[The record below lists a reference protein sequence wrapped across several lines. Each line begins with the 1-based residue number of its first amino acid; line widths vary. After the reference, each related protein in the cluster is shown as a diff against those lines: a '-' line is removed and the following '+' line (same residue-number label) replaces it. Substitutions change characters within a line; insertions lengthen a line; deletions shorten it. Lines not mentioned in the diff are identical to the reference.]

1 MIEELEVKNF
11 ALITSSRVEF
21 GRGFTVLSGETGA
34 GKSLLIG
41 SLAFLTG
48 GKAGVDQIRPGCTE
62 AVVSAVFSFD
72 KGTQQAALSWLADRG
87 IEAEEE
93 RVIIRRVIRESGK
106 SSAWISGTPVT
117 RADLE
122 EFSPFLVDIHG
133 QHAQQ
138 SLMKVGEHR
147 RYLDAFAGV
156 QDDVAD
162 FGTLYESLVSKRKA
176 LASLCDSEQERQQK
190 IDMLTFALGE
200 IEAAHLRVDEEDE
213 LEGEQARLSSFEK
226 LSELISEVNT
236 SLEEAALPALK
247 RSLGSAQKAAGSDKA
262 LSSVADRLSS
272 AFYEI
277 DDVAHE
283 ARRYADDLVF
293 DTARLEA
300 VQERLDV
307 IRKLK
312 RKYARGEPTVEA
324 VLAYADKAAGELEK
338 LKSSDEDKSTLEAD
352 VSRLEAQVY
361 EAARVLSEK
370 RKAAAGE
377 MSHQVEAVLG
387 ALGMKGAA
395 FRVALREKPGD
406 ETWQKCGPY
415 GMDDV
420 EFMIAA
426 NAGSPLMPLSKIA
439 SGGEIS
445 RVMLALKTILSA
457 GDLAG
462 TLVFDEIDS
471 GIGGE
476 VAVSVGQHMKNL
488 AKTKQVLCITH
499 LASIAVYAGCQIKI
513 QKAQS
518 EGETSSTLHEVT
530 GEERVKEIAR
540 MLSGDS
546 TSTQSLDHARAML
559 EEFSGQQGCVQG
571 QLAGELP
578 F

>member
-11 ALITSSRVEF
+11 ALITSSHVDF
-21 GRGFTVLSGETGA
+21 GEGLTVLSGETGA

-41 SLAFLTG
+41 SLAFLAG
-48 GKAGVDQIRPGCTE
+48 GKAGVDQIRPGCKE
-62 AVVSAVFSFD
+62 AAVSAVFSFD
-72 KGTQQAALSWLADRG
+72 KSTQQDALSWLSEHG

-106 SSAWISGTPVT
+106 SSAWISSTPVT

-122 EFSPFLVDIHG
+122 EFSQFLVDIHG

-138 SLMKVGEHR
+138 SLLKVSEHR

-156 QDDVAD
+156 SQEVAS
-162 FGTLYESLVSKRKA
+162 FGELYGTLVSKRKT
-176 LASLCDSEQERQQK
+176 LLELSESEQEREQK
-190 IDMLTFALGE
+190 IDMLTFAISE

-226 LSELISEVNT
+226 LSELIGEINT

-247 RSLGSAQKAAGSDKA
+247 RALGSAQKAAGSDKA
-262 LSSVADRLSS
+262 VASIAERLSS

-277 DDVAHE
+277 DDVTRE
-283 ARRYADDLVF
+283 ARRYADELVF
-293 DTARLEA
+293 DPARLEA

-312 RKYARGEPTVEA
+312 RKYAKGEPTLEA
-324 VLAYADKAAGELEK
+324 VLAYKDKAAAELER
-338 LKSSDEDKSTLEAD
+338 LESYTADKSTLESE
-352 VSRLEAQVY
+352 VKLLETQVY
-361 EAARVLSEK
+361 EAAKALSQK
-370 RKAAAGE
+370 RKAAAE
-377 MSHQVEAVLG
+377 KMSHQVEEVLST
-387 ALGMKGAA
+387 LGMKGAA
-395 FRVALREKPGD
+395 FCVALREKQGS

-415 GMDDV
+415 GMDDI

-445 RVMLALKTILSA
+445 RVMLALKTVLSG

-476 VAVSVGQHMKNL
+476 VAVSVGHHMKSL

-499 LASIAVYAGCQIKI
+499 LASIAVYGDRQIKI

-546 TSTQSLDHARAML
+546 SSDQSLDHARAML
-559 EEFSGQQGCVQG
+559 KEAAGQEEGTQ
-571 QLAGELP
+571 GELA

>member
-11 ALITSSRVEF
+11 ALITSSHVEF
-21 GRGFTVLSGETGA
+21 GEGLTVLSGETGA

-41 SLAFLTG
+41 SLAFLAG
-48 GKAGVDQIRPGCTE
+48 GKAGVDQIRPGCKE

-72 KGTQQAALSWLADRG
+72 KGTQQTALSWLTDRG
-87 IEAEEE
+87 IEAEED

-138 SLMKVGEHR
+138 SLLKVSEHR

-156 QDDVAD
+156 EQEVAS
-162 FGTLYESLVSKRKA
+162 FGELYESLISKRKT
-176 LASLCDSEQERQQK
+176 LLELSESEQEREQK
-190 IDMLTFALGE
+190 IDMLQFAISE
-200 IEAAHLRVDEEDE
+200 IEAAGLHAGEEEE
-213 LEGEQARLSSFEK
+213 LEEEEARLSSFEK
-226 LSELISEVNT
+226 LSELAGELTS

-247 RSLGSAQKAAGSDKA
+247 KAASSAKKASDSDRALGSIAE
-262 LSSVADRLSS
+262 RLSS

-277 DDVAHE
+277 DDVSRE

-293 DTARLEA
+293 DPARLEA

-312 RKYARGEPTVEA
+312 RKYAKGDPTVEA
-324 VLAYADKAAGELEK
+324 VLAHKDKAVADLER
-338 LKSSDEDKSTLEAD
+338 LESSDEDKSTLETQIA
-352 VSRLEAQVY
+352 RLETQVY
-361 EAARVLSEK
+361 EAAKVLSQK

-377 MSHQVEAVLG
+377 MSRQVEAVL
-387 ALGMKGAA
+387 ATLGMKGAA
-395 FRVALREKPGD
+395 FRVALREKQGS

-420 EFMIAA
+420 EFMISA
-426 NAGSPLMPLSKIA
+426 NAGSPLMALSKIA

-445 RVMLALKTILSA
+445 RVMLSLKTVLSA

-476 VAVSVGQHMKNL
+476 VAVSVGHHMKNL
-488 AKTKQVLCITH
+488 AGAKQVLCITH
-499 LASIAVYAGCQIKI
+499 LASIAVWGDRQIKI

-546 TSTQSLDHARAML
+546 SSSQSLDHARAML
-559 EEFSGQQGCVQG
+559 KEAAGQEGIVQG
-571 QLAGELP
+571 QLAL
-578 F
+578 

>member
-1 MIEELEVKNF
+1 MLEELEVKNF
-11 ALITSSRVEF
+11 ALIESSRVEF
-21 GRGFTVLSGETGA
+21 REGFTVLSGETGA

-48 GKAGVDQIRPGCTE
+48 GKAGVDQIRPGYKE
-62 AVVSAVFSFD
+62 AQVCAVFSFD
-72 KGTQQAALSWLADRG
+72 KNTQQQALSWLAEHG
-87 IEAEEE
+87 IDAEDD

-122 EFSPFLVDIHG
+122 EFSAFLVDIHG

-138 SLMKVGEHR
+138 SLLKVSEHR

-156 QDDVAD
+156 QQEVTS
-162 FGTLYESLVSKRKA
+162 FGQLYESLVAKRKI
-176 LASLCDSEQERQQK
+176 LLELDENEQEREQK
-190 IDMLTFALGE
+190 IDMLEFAIGE
-200 IEAAHLRVDEEDE
+200 IDAAHLRAGEEEELEDEE
-213 LEGEQARLSSFEK
+213 AKLSSFEK
-226 LSELISEVNT
+226 LSELASELT
-236 SLEEAALPALK
+236 SSLEEAALPALK
-247 RSLGSAQKAAGSDKA
+247 KAAACAQKAAESDRA
-262 LSSVADRLSS
+262 VSSIADRLSS

-277 DDVAHE
+277 DDISRE

-293 DTARLEA
+293 DPARLES
-300 VQERLDV
+300 VQERLDA

-312 RKYARGEPTVEA
+312 RKYARGESTVEA
-324 VLAYADKAAGELEK
+324 VLSYANKAEDELER
-338 LKSSDEDKSTLEAD
+338 LKSSFADKSSLENE
-352 VSRLEAQVY
+352 VKLLEKQVY
-361 EAARVLSEK
+361 DAAKVLSEK
-370 RKAAAGE
+370 RKAAADQ
-377 MSHQVEAVLG
+377 MSGRVKEVLG
-387 ALGMKGAA
+387 TLGMKGAI
-395 FRVALREKPGD
+395 FRVALREKQGGQG
-406 ETWQKCGPY
+406 WQKCGPF

-420 EFMIAA
+420 EFLIQA
-426 NAGSPLMPLSKIA
+426 NAGSHLMPLSKIA

-445 RVMLALKTILSA
+445 RVMLALKTILSG

-476 VAVSVGQHMKNL
+476 VAVSVGHHMKSL
-488 AKTKQVLCITH
+488 SKTKQILCITH
-499 LASIAVYAGCQIKI
+499 LASIAVYGDRQIKI

-518 EGETSSTLHEVT
+518 AGETSSTLFQVT

-546 TSTQSLDHARAML
+546 TSAQSLDHARSML
-559 EEFSGQQGCVQG
+559 KEF
-571 QLAGELP
+571 AGHETSTLEELP